1 MHVCMIILLI
11 YCCSNFFV
19 KEMLNEFS
27 GLYAY
32 HCPSNKWSLL
42 RSSIDSSGDL
52 RARMAHSMVFHP
64 VCQFVP
70 VHTLLLFIKQTSRK
84 LYILGGQC
92 GRDLFR

>member
-1 MHVCMIILLI
+1 MTCFF
-11 YCCSNFFV
+11 YSNFFV
-19 KEMLNEFS
+19 KEMLNEYS

-64 VCQFVP
+64 VMLINSYACIIALSYRYLVS
-70 VHTLLLFIKQTSRK
+70 FIFLEANVVEICSGDDHK
-84 LYILGGQC
+84 LMM
-92 GRDLFR
+92 